1 MGYLQIEINIIVYKY
16 YKVMAKIKLE
26 REKCIGC
33 GSCQALCPKY
43 FELVDDGKSHII
55 GSEKKEIEELEV
67 EKIECAQAAAEACP
81 VQCIHIEK

>member
-1 MGYLQIEINIIVYKY
+1 
-16 YKVMAKIKLE
+16 MAKIKLE